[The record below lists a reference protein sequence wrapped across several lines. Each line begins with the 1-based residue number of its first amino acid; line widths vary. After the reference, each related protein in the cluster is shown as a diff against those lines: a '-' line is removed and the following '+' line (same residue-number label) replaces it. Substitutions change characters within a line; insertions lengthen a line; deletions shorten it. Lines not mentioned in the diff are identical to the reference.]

1 MNGKLSDIPALE
13 PPEGMTS
20 NFINPPSIHYIH
32 NAVAI
37 SALTVSAIAVAART
51 FARVKFLKK
60 FNLDDCALLLSLA
73 IMSAYVALT
82 ITTGRYGQGTH
93 QWNVPLSRFTQLLM
107 IMNYVEILYGPLVFF
122 AKYVVLRQIE
132 SIFLQHRFHSFSHTG
147 LTILIWLNVIF
158 YAGWTLSFILACIP
172 RSKIWDPTV
181 SGRCI
186 NVDAALITSSAINIL
201 SDIAILVLPLV
212 TIRNLQASQK
222 TKTKVGAIFAVG
234 FFAIIASIVRF
245 VYTVDLSRTK
255 DITYRIE
262 PFAYW
267 T

>member
-1 MNGKLSDIPALE
+1 
-13 PPEGMTS
+13 
-20 NFINPPSIHYIH
+20 
-32 NAVAI
+32 
-37 SALTVSAIAVAART
+37 
-51 FARVKFLKK
+51 
-60 FNLDDCALLLSLA
+60 
-73 IMSAYVALT
+73 
-82 ITTGRYGQGTH
+82 
-93 QWNVPLSRFTQLLM
+93 
-107 IMNYVEILYGPLVFF
+107 MNYVEILYGPLVFF

-234 FFAIIASIVRF
+234 FLYVIFQTNQDNNSSRDTLTHHISAIIASIVRF